1 MAQVSLHRIAPES
14 AAEAAAA
21 LGEAAADGRRVR
33 FRGGGTKLGWGTP
46 APPPD
51 VELSTERLDAIV
63 EHNEGDLTA
72 VLQAG
77 VPLAR
82 AQEAFRAAGQMLALD
97 PPDGDGAATI
107 GGIVAT
113 ADSGPLRHRHNTVR
127 DLVLGVQIAL
137 PDGSVARA
145 GSKVIKNV
153 AGYDLAKLLSGS
165 FGTLGLITEVNVRL
179 HPLPLE
185 TVTAVG
191 RGGDPSVLAAAAS
204 DLAHRPIEAEAL
216 DVSWSGDAGA
226 VLARFGGASAPERAR
241 AALGVLSEAGLDGEA
256 VDGDGPLWT
265 RQAAAQ
271 RSAEGMVVRVSATQQ
286 GVAAALAAARGAGG
300 SAVGRAALGLVW
312 IALPDASP
320 EAVHELRRQ
329 LAPAPCIV
337 LDAPGAVREAID
349 PWDESDPG
357 RLDLMRRVKERFDP
371 RAVCNPGIF
380 AGGI

>member
-1 MAQVSLHRIAPES
+1 MAQASLQRIAPQT

-21 LGEAAADGRRVR
+21 LGEAAAGGRRVR
-33 FRGGGTKLGWGTP
+33 FRGGGTKLGWGNPT
-46 APPPD
+46 PPPD

-72 VLQAG
+72 ILQAG

-97 PPDGDGAATI
+97 PPDGDGTATI

-113 ADSGPLRHRHNTVR
+113 ADSGPLRHRHNAVR
-127 DLVLGVQIAL
+127 DLVLGVQLAL

-165 FGTLGLITEVNVRL
+165 FGTLGLIVEVNVRL
-179 HPLPLE
+179 HPLPLD
-185 TVTAVG
+185 TVSAVG
-191 RGGDPSVLAAAAS
+191 RGGDPAVLAAAAS

-226 VLARFGGASAPERAR
+226 VLVRFGGVSAPERAR
-241 AALGVLSEAGLDGEA
+241 TVLGLLSEAGLDAEA
-256 VDGDGPLWT
+256 VDDDGPLWS

-271 RSAEGMVVRVSATQQ
+271 RSAEGMVVRVSTTQH
-286 GVAAALAAARGAGG
+286 GVAAALSAARGAGG

-312 IALPDASP
+312 ITLPETSADA
-320 EAVHELRRQ
+320 VRELREQ
-329 LAPAPCIV
+329 LAPAPCVV
-337 LDAPGAVREAID
+337 LDAPDAVREAID
-349 PWDESDPG
+349 PWDMSDVG
-357 RLDLMRRVKERFDP
+357 GIDLMRRVKERFDP
-371 RAVCNPGIF
+371 HGVCNPGLF

>member
-1 MAQVSLHRIAPES
+1 MARASLQRIAPES

-21 LGEAAADGRRVR
+21 LGEAAGEGRRVR
-33 FRGGGTKLGWGTP
+33 FHGGGTKLGWGSP

-51 VELSTERLDAIV
+51 VELSTGRLDAIV

-82 AQEAFRAAGQMLALD
+82 AQEAFRGAGQMLALD

-127 DLVLGVQIAL
+127 DLVLGVQLAL
-137 PDGSVARA
+137 PDGTVARA

-153 AGYDLAKLLSGS
+153 AGYDLAKLVSGS
-165 FGTLGLITEVNVRL
+165 FGTLGLIVEVNVRL
-179 HPLPLE
+179 HPLPPD

-191 RGGDPSVLAAAAS
+191 RGGDPAVLAAAAS
-204 DLAHRPIEAEAL
+204 EVAHRPIEAEAL
-216 DVSWSGDAGA
+216 DVSWSDDAGA
-226 VLARFGGASAPERAR
+226 VLARFGGVSAPERAR
-241 AALGVLSEAGLDGEA
+241 AVLAVMSEAGLDGEV
-256 VDGDGPLWT
+256 VDDDGPLWS

-271 RSAEGMVVRVSATQQ
+271 RSAEGMVVRVSTTQQ

-312 IALPDASP
+312 IALPEASA
-320 EAVHELRRQ
+320 EAVHQLRAQ
-329 LAPAPCIV
+329 LAPAPCVV
-337 LDAPGAVREAID
+337 LDAPEAVREAID
-349 PWDESDPG
+349 PWDLSDAG
-357 RLDLMRRVKERFDP
+357 GLALMRRVKERFDP
-371 RAVCNPGIF
+371 HGICNPGLF

>member
-1 MAQVSLHRIAPES
+1 MAQASLQRIAPET

-21 LGEAAADGRRVR
+21 LAEAAAGGRRVR
-33 FRGGGTKLGWGTP
+33 FRGGGTKLGWGSPT
-46 APPPD
+46 PPPD

-72 VLQAG
+72 ILQAG

-97 PPDGDGAATI
+97 PPDGDGAATM

-113 ADSGPLRHRHNTVR
+113 ADSGPLRHRHNAVR
-127 DLVLGVQIAL
+127 DLVLGVQLAL

-165 FGTLGLITEVNVRL
+165 FGTLGLIVEVNVRL
-179 HPLPLE
+179 HPLPLD

-191 RGGDPSVLAAAAS
+191 RGGDPAVLAAAAS

-241 AALGVLSEAGLDGEA
+241 AVLGLLSEAGLDGEA
-256 VDGDGPLWT
+256 VDDDGPLWS

-271 RSAEGMVVRVSATQQ
+271 RSGMVVRVSATQQ

-312 IALPDASP
+312 ITLPETSADA
-320 EAVHELRRQ
+320 VRELREQ
-329 LAPAPCIV
+329 LAPAPCVV
-337 LDAPGAVREAID
+337 LDAPEAVREAID

-357 RLDLMRRVKERFDP
+357 RLGLMRRVKERFDP
-371 RAVCNPGIF
+371 HGVCNPGLF